1 MIRAPTVLKT
11 VSGDGMVMV
20 GSWEESRSEEL
31 HIPSSH
37 IHKYQQHRLEV
48 FETMSD

>member
-1 MIRAPTVLKT
+1 MLKM
-11 VSGDGMVMV
+11 VSGDGMVIV
-20 GSWEESRSEEL
+20 DGWEESRSEEL